1 LGENKEEVYMSIK
14 KKLGLGVA
22 SAALGISLVGGGTW
36 AAFNDTATINNH
48 FAAGTLDLE
57 VGKVNAAANF
67 DLGNMKPGDSVKR
80 VFTLNN
86 AGTLAI
92 KEVLLNVTAGEF
104 DQGDGTNEKLG
115 AYLSQFEINAFNV
128 DSENPEGKF
137 EPRMSLVKNG
147 ETLTLRD
154 LVAGPDAYLSKI
166 KGDYITSSDNSG
178 RINLAPLVVPAGKEA
193 LRGIPVSPAD
203 MDSVMFVIKFKED
216 DTRVGGKYGEF
227 VQNKYQ
233 GNSADFFFNLE
244 ATQWDGRSLD
254 SSNGNGEVN
263 NGVQGSAD
271 GTNDPNPRSIK
282 TKDGNDLRKH
292 GDDEVVET
300 ED

>member
-1 LGENKEEVYMSIK
+1 MSIK

-57 VGKVNAAANF
+57 VGKVNQAANF

-86 AGTLAI
+86 EGSLAI
-92 KEVLLNVTAGEF
+92 KEVLLDVTAGDF
-104 DQGDGTNEKLG
+104 IQGVGTNDKLG
-115 AYLSQFEINAFNV
+115 AYLSQFEIDAFNV
-128 DSENPEGKF
+128 DSENTEGKF
-137 EPRMSLVKNG
+137 EPRMSLVKSG
-147 ETLTLRD
+147 QTLTLRD

-166 KGDYITSSDNSG
+166 KENYIASDESN
-178 RINLAPLVVPAGKEA
+178 RINLAPLVVPLGEES
-193 LRGIPVSPAD
+193 LRGIPASPKD

-216 DTRVGGKYGEF
+216 DTRIGGKFGEF

-233 GNSADFFFNLE
+233 GNSANFFFNLE
-244 ATQWDGRSLD
+244 ATQWDGRTLD

-271 GTNDPNPRSIK
+271 GDSDPNPRSIK
-282 TKDGNDLRKH
+282 TDVNGNDLREH
-292 GDDEVVET
+292 GDNEVVES
-300 ED
+300 E

>member
-1 LGENKEEVYMSIK
+1 MSIK

-57 VGKVNAAANF
+57 VGKVNSAANF

-92 KEVLLNVTAGEF
+92 KEVLLNVTADSFESEIEGNN
-104 DQGDGTNEKLG
+104 GNLG
-115 AYLSQFEINAFNV
+115 AYLSQFEIDAFNV
-128 DSENPEGKF
+128 DSENTEGKF
-137 EPRMSLVKNG
+137 EPRQSIVENG

-154 LVAGPDAYLSKI
+154 LVTGPKAYLSKI
-166 KGDYITSSDNSG
+166 KENYIASDNSG
-178 RINLAPLVVPAGKEA
+178 RINLAPLVVPQGEEA
-193 LRGIPVSPAD
+193 LRGIPVSPED
-203 MDSVMFVIKFKED
+203 MDNVMFVITFKD
-216 DTRVGGKYGEF
+216 DEKRVDGKYGEF

-244 ATQWDGRSLD
+244 ATQWDGRTLD

-271 GTNDPNPRSIK
+271 GDSDPNPRSIK
-282 TKDGNDLRKH
+282 TDKDGKDLRKH
-292 GDDEVVET
+292 GDSEVVET

>member
-1 LGENKEEVYMSIK
+1 MSIK

-57 VGKVNAAANF
+57 VGKVNAAPNF

-86 AGTLAI
+86 VGSLAI
-92 KEVLLNVTAGEF
+92 KEVLLNVTAGDF
-104 DQGDGTNEKLG
+104 VKGVGTNDKLG

-147 ETLTLRD
+147 EVLTLRD
-154 LVAGPDAYLSKI
+154 LVAGPEAYLSKI
-166 KGDYITSSDNSG
+166 KDDFKASDESG
-178 RINLAPLVVPAGKEA
+178 RINLAPLVLPEEQKE

-233 GNSADFFFNLE
+233 GNSANFFFNLE
-244 ATQWDGRSLD
+244 ATQWDGRTLD
-254 SSNGNGEVN
+254 SSNGNGEIN

-271 GTNDPNPRSIK
+271 GDSDPNPRSIK
-282 TKDGNDLRKH
+282 KDADGNDLREH
-292 GDDEVVET
+292 GDNEVVET